1 MQALIDFDG
10 WRKWKDFATANGLK
24 DPKDKSTGPGGS
36 KAFGKKAIT
45 IKPAASTLD
54 STAAAKATD
63 NKDFAAPIK
72 KELLHE
78 KIQEE
83 SEDSSGKDSPAL
95 LKSLPVRLD
104 RAGEALKKETS
115 HDTALKI
122 DTGS

>member
-36 KAFGKKAIT
+36 KAFGKKPS
-45 IKPAASTLD
+45 KPAASTLN
-54 STAAAKATD
+54 STAASTTE
-63 NKDFAAPIK
+63 NKDFAAPLK
-72 KELLHE
+72 KEEMGLLHQ

-83 SEDSSGKDSPAL
+83 SEESGKETP
-95 LKSLPVRLD
+95 LKSMPTGLD
-104 RAGEALKKETS
+104 GAGGALKKEDN
-115 HDTALKI
+115 HDTGLKL

>member
-36 KAFGKKAIT
+36 KAFGKKP
-45 IKPAASTLD
+45 IKPAASTLN
-54 STAAAKATD
+54 STAASTATEG
-63 NKDFAAPIK
+63 KDFAIPVK

-78 KIQEE
+78 KIHEE
-83 SEDSSGKDSPAL
+83 SEESGKDSL
-95 LKSLPVRLD
+95 LKSMPGGLD
-104 RAGEALKKETS
+104 GAGGALKEDMS
-115 HDTALKI
+115 DTVLKI

>member
-36 KAFGKKAIT
+36 KAFGKKPIP
-45 IKPAASTLD
+45 IKPVSSTLD
-54 STAAAKATD
+54 STAASKAID

-83 SEDSSGKDSPAL
+83 SEESGKDSPAL
-95 LKSLPVRLD
+95 LKSLPIGLD
-104 RAGEALKKETS
+104 GVGGALNKEGS
-115 HDTALKI
+115 HETVLKI